1 MVSHPVPFRK
11 PIEPEKERMP
21 LNFDRPEPSTG
32 KRLGAGHQCAPGMAP
47 KPRDPAVDAAIE
59 AYLAK
64 HRNRTRLALPL
75 SVEGLPSGRQLKQAA
90 QMQSKFLLHDANGKV
105 VRPQQI
111 DHSAIA
117 NELET
122 FPWKDGITRIPT
134 GFATTKYGRAAALAF
149 AGYAPAKG
157 LRVAYDRQANA
168 DHQHYRRR
176 QAAGSSGHNSAQEVR
191 AAVYSDGSNLSL
203 LGGFS
208 TLLPMPA
215 DRYCAYTKC
224 TNGSFAGRPCR
235 AALDPDRHIDVK
247 YCDRD
252 CAQKHR
258 RLLAKDKTRVANE
271 PLKPQIFCVIEEPA
285 NDVID
290 IVDVYSPVKPD
301 VICENTYREGS
312 RNFRDDPIGQLA
324 AHGEITEA
332 QYNAAVEYM
341 ADIDE
346 VGARLRAPHRDEM
359 DISVWIPRAPDSN
372 AVLAT
377 EIKHSKYPSPLAR
390 IRAANKAMGREA
402 TAALHATLASNTID
416 DVHMLRV
423 ALDQLIASRELI
435 QWTQPREKSAT
446 RSTSPSAVLQ
456 GSES

>member
-332 QYNAAVEYM
+332 QYNARSSTWPTSTRLAPDY
-341 ADIDE
+341 
-346 VGARLRAPHRDEM
+346 ARLTGTKWTSASGSRARRTATRCWPPKSSIQNTRRRLPGSGQPTRQWVAKRPQH
-359 DISVWIPRAPDSN
+359 STPRWP
-372 AVLAT
+372 V
-377 EIKHSKYPSPLAR
+377 
-390 IRAANKAMGREA
+390 
-402 TAALHATLASNTID
+402 
-416 DVHMLRV
+416 
-423 ALDQLIASRELI
+423 
-435 QWTQPREKSAT
+435 T
-446 RSTSPSAVLQ
+446 RSTTSTCSAWRSINSSHQ
-456 GSES
+456 GN